1 MKPLLLR
8 IARPQR
14 IVQAPPAKYSDE
26 LDELLVLDADGWVPA
41 LDSSQKP
48 ETKKADLEKGEDMK
62 DEWRP

>member
-14 IVQAPPAKYSDE
+14 IIQGPATKYSDD
-26 LDELLVLDADGWVPA
+26 LDELLVLEGDGWVPA
-41 LDSSQKP
+41 LDSDQKP

-62 DEWRP
+62 DRWRP